1 LGNGPLYRR
10 SELGDHAGR
19 GEAGKRRGRRLR
31 QRAVEDLENSIRLTR
46 SVVSNVA
53 FLSFHRVLRIRGIA
67 PGSIISPT
75 AARSGMRAERN
86 IQDRS
91 SD

>member
-1 LGNGPLYRR
+1 
-10 SELGDHAGR
+10 
-19 GEAGKRRGRRLR
+19 
-31 QRAVEDLENSIRLTR
+31 
-46 SVVSNVA
+46 VVSNVA